1 MAFQNLSVS
10 LQWSRQDHEFYNK
23 YVVAI
28 FYGYKWRNISL
39 RYRAIKPHGLLHLL
53 YNLVLADRGAI
64 AFFIYSNF
72 INMPRPMK
80 SRVKLKNSTLKSAAC
95 SRRTVSYRDFKTE
108 MDCKNKA
115 YSFILSHNLLE
126 DFTKFCKTYH
136 SDDPHKDCLD
146 FLSSNI

>member
-1 MAFQNLSVS
+1 MPNSMKLEKKRRTVTST
-10 LQWSRQDHEFYNK
+10 
-23 YVVAI
+23 
-28 FYGYKWRNISL
+28 
-39 RYRAIKPHGLLHLL
+39 PT
-53 YNLVLADRGAI
+53 
-64 AFFIYSNF
+64 SN
-72 INMPRPMK
+72 
-80 SRVKLKNSTLKSAAC
+80 SAK
-95 SRRTVSYRDFKTE
+95 TVSYRDFKTE

>member
-1 MAFQNLSVS
+1 
-10 LQWSRQDHEFYNK
+10 
-23 YVVAI
+23 
-28 FYGYKWRNISL
+28 
-39 RYRAIKPHGLLHLL
+39 
-53 YNLVLADRGAI
+53 
-64 AFFIYSNF
+64 
-72 INMPRPMK
+72 MK